1 MIAFFYSG
9 LGLALFLCGVR
20 FLGIFARKDVLTL
33 THTNRPVPRISST

>member
-20 FLGIFARKDVLTL
+20 FLGVFARKDVLAVTPERL
-33 THTNRPVPRISST
+33 RSDT